1 MKKQLKQ
8 ARLISLAVAAVL
20 ALIAGVGAA
29 ALLDDTFADSNSQ
42 NQDLANNSLRL
53 FNGRANTVR
62 TDAIG
67 SATFD
72 ITNAGGSEAF
82 WAFFTNAGQPVTLGV
97 GDKLTVA
104 LTFSLTGFQANGA
117 DIRFGVLDSMGTRN
131 ANNLT
136 GGMNDATFVNDTG
149 YGVQFYASGQGAPF
163 VIGRRAVLS
172 GGNPFNNF
180 GDFPAITT
188 GASGATE
195 RQALANDVAYTLSYT
210 IERSGETET
219 RIAAAVTGSGLNNL
233 NYAVIERG
241 AAPETKFDYFGFRVA
256 GPTFATRFKFTR
268 LLVDYTPAA
277 PVITAQ
283 PQPANLTV
291 QVGSNVT
298 LAVGASGRALTY
310 QWQKDGQ
317 ALTGNA
323 SALTPVLNLS
333 NVQTGDAGR
342 YVCVVSNAGGSVS
355 SNAAVLQVSSTP
367 VPPAPRITAQ
377 PANTTATLGSAA
389 ILTVTAAGEGLV
401 YQWFKDGA
409 LLAGATNAALT
420 IARAA
425 LSDAGN
431 YTVVVSNTSGS
442 VTSAAAVLTVVSALQ
457 AVSLAPVDTGI
468 CIDAPLTL
476 TFDQD
481 VRVGRSGRIRVYQEN
496 GQDDGTLVDT
506 LDLSSPTQSKP
517 VGGSAFNYY
526 PVLVSGRTATIYL
539 RRALE
544 NGRGYYV
551 TLEPGVL
558 TDASDAPFAGFS
570 DPSRWRFSTL
580 VFAPPL
586 GATSLTVATDG
597 SGDFCTVQAAID
609 FVPAGNTRR
618 VVITVRAGIYNEIV
632 YVASNKPF
640 ITVRGES
647 REQSIIQYANN
658 ANVNAGNARAMF
670 GVDAA
675 DFTLETITLV
685 NTTPRGGSQAEA
697 FRGNN
702 QRILLDRVTLKSFQD
717 TLLLQGN
724 AFVTDSYIEGD
735 VDFMWGGGAV
745 FFQRC
750 ELRAVTAGYYT
761 QIRNPQ
767 GRNGNVYV
775 NCRLTGAP
783 GVTNVYLSRI
793 DPNVFPYSQVI
804 FINNAL
810 GPHILPVGWQ
820 LNNATVAPNVQF
832 WEYGSTDPEGAPLNV
847 GQRLNVSRQLT
858 AEEAKQWSDPAFVLG
873 GWRPHSL
880 SASPSVV
887 FREQTITAHWSAPSE
902 HAATDWVG
910 MFRAGDADAQPLAKQ
925 EVSAASFG
933 GLQFT
938 TPAQSGQY
946 EFRYFRADG
955 MKLATSNAVVA
966 PPAPLRVRRAAP
978 IGFASVN
985 ALGQDGT
992 TGGAGGA
999 TVTVTT
1005 AQEFMT
1011 AVARKEPLVIRVN
1024 GLLTLPRRMVDV
1036 TSDKTIL
1043 GVGAQSGFTGGG
1055 LTVGPDTDDNAT
1067 EPPAVTVKNVILRNL
1082 IFTDLPDDAINIQG
1096 GAHHVWIDHCDLS
1109 KAYDGLIDIRL
1120 GASYVTVSW
1129 NRLSEHSKTSLVGSD
1144 DSNGPLDI
1152 GRLRV
1157 TFHHNFFD
1165 GTVQR
1170 NPRVRFGEPVHIFNN
1185 FYLNNIDVGVACF
1198 MNSGCLVEG
1207 NYFDGLRL
1215 PITIQGPTEPGRAVE
1230 RNNVYVRSGA
1240 PVVGGAV
1247 REPGEFYRYTLDNP
1261 AQIKAIVM
1269 LGAGVGKLNF

>member
-1 MKKQLKQ
+1 MKKLSQQL
-8 ARLISLAVAAVL
+8 RLPLLAVAGVL

-29 ALLDDTFADSNSQ
+29 ALIDDSFADGNSQ
-42 NQDLANNSLRL
+42 NQDLANNSVRL
-53 FNGRANTVR
+53 FNGRAATVR
-62 TDAIG
+62 TDAVG

-82 WAFFTNAGQPVTLGV
+82 WAFFTNAEQPVTLGV
-97 GDKLTVA
+97 GDRLSVA
-104 LTFSLTGFQANGA
+104 LTFTLTGFTANGA
-117 DIRFGVLDSMGTRN
+117 DIRFGVLDSLGTRN
-131 ANNLT
+131 AANLT
-136 GGMNDATFVNDTG
+136 AGMNDATFVNDTG
-149 YGVQFYASGQGAPF
+149 YGLQFYASGQGSPF
-163 VIGRRAVLS
+163 VIGRRALLT

-188 GASGATE
+188 GATGATE
-195 RQALANDVAYTLSYT
+195 RQALANDVAYTLSYA
-210 IERSGETET
+210 IERSGESET

-241 AAPETKFDYFGFRVA
+241 ATPETKFDYFGFRVG
-256 GPTFATRFKFTR
+256 GPTFATKFKFTR

-277 PVITAQ
+277 PLITAQ

-298 LAVGASGRALTY
+298 LAVGASGQNLAY

-317 ALTGNA
+317 ALGSGNA

-355 SNAAVLQVSSTP
+355 SNAAVLQVSTTP

-377 PANTTATLGSAA
+377 PANVTATLGSAA
-389 ILTVTAAGEGLV
+389 TLAVTATGEGLV
-401 YQWFKDGA
+401 YQWFKEGA

-442 VTSAAAVLTVVSALQ
+442 VTSAVAVLTVVSAMQ
-457 AVSLAPVDTGI
+457 VVSFAPVDTGI
-468 CIDAPLTL
+468 CTDAPLTL
-476 TFDQD
+476 TFDQEP
-481 VRVGRSGRIRVYQEN
+481 RVGRSGRIRVYQE
-496 GQDDGTLVDT
+496 DGTLVDT
-506 LDLSSPTQSKP
+506 FDVSGGTLSKP
-517 VGGSAFNYY
+517 VGGAAFNYY
-526 PVLVSGRTATIYL
+526 PVLVSGKTATIYL
-539 RRALE
+539 RRALDY
-544 NGRGYYV
+544 GRGYYV

-558 TDASDAPFAGFS
+558 TDASGAPFAGFS
-570 DPSRWRFSTL
+570 DTSRWRFATR

-597 SGDFCTVQAAID
+597 SGDFCTVQSAID

-618 VVITVRAGIYNEIV
+618 TVITVRAGVYNEIV

-647 REQSIIQYANN
+647 REQTVIQYANN

-697 FRGNN
+697 LRGNN
-702 QRILLDRVTLKSFQD
+702 TRILLDRVNLKSFQD
-717 TLLLQGN
+717 TLMLQGA

-735 VDFMWGGGAV
+735 VDFMWGNGAV

-750 ELRAVTAGYYT
+750 ELKAVTAGYYT
-761 QIRNPQ
+761 QIRNTQ

-783 GVTNVYLSRI
+783 GLTGVYLSRI
-793 DPNVFPYSQVI
+793 DPTVFPYSQVI

-810 GPHILPVGWQ
+810 GPHILPVGWL
-820 LNNATVAPNVQF
+820 LNNATAAPNVQF
-832 WEYGSTDPEGAPLNV
+832 WEFGSTDLEGKPLDV
-847 GQRLNVSRQLT
+847 SQRLNVARQLT

-887 FREQTITAHWSAPSE
+887 FREQTIMANWSAPAE
-902 HAATDWVG
+902 HAANDWVG
-910 MFRAGDADAQPLAKQ
+910 LFRAGDADAQPLQRQ
-925 EVSAASFG
+925 EVGAASFG

-938 TPAQSGQY
+938 TPPQSGQY
-946 EFRYFRADG
+946 EFRYLRTDG
-955 MKLATSNAVVA
+955 LKMATSNAVVA
-966 PPAPLRVRRAAP
+966 PPAPLRQRRDAP

-999 TVTVTT
+999 TITVTT

-1011 AVARKEPLVIRVN
+1011 AIARREPLIIRVN
-1024 GLLTLPRRMVDV
+1024 GMLTLPRRMVDV
-1036 TSDKTIL
+1036 TSDKTIV

-1055 LTVGPDTDDNAT
+1055 LTVGPSTDDNAT
-1067 EPPAVTVKNVILRNL
+1067 EPPAVTVRNVIIRNL

-1109 KAYDGLIDIRL
+1109 RAFDGLIDIRL

-1207 NYFDGLRL
+1207 NYFDGLKL
-1215 PITIQGPTEPGRAVE
+1215 PISIQGPTESGRAVE

-1261 AQIKAIVM
+1261 AEIKAIVT